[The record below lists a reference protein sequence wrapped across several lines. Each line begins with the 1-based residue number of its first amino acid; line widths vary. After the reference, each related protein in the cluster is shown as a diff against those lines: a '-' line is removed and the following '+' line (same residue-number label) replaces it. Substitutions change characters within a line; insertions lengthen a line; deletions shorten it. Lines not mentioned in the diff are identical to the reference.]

1 VPFWRLI
8 ACPSTIALLQIVSAP
23 TRAQLDKATVNG
35 TVSDQSGAA
44 VPGAHVAAR
53 NLGTGVQ
60 YRGTTN
66 DAGIYEIPRLPIGH
80 YSLQFEKTGF
90 QKMDRLGLTLETGQ
104 VAEVDVELLVG
115 SSS

>member
-1 VPFWRLI
+1 
-8 ACPSTIALLQIVSAP
+8 
-23 TRAQLDKATVNG
+23 
-35 TVSDQSGAA
+35 
-44 VPGAHVAAR
+44 
-53 NLGTGVQ
+53 
-60 YRGTTN
+60 
-66 DAGIYEIPRLPIGH
+66 LPIGH